1 MRKAPAWA
9 GLVLALALAAPAAAQ
24 TTDRD
29 IDDVREKKAAEEE
42 RARRLEQTA
51 GELREQL
58 QQQSED
64 LKRIAAR
71 VRDGEAELDR
81 LERERRET
89 ETGIAAIQDRL
100 GRTRS
105 LIAEALSAL
114 AGLAAA
120 PPLAAVARPGEAE
133 DSRLAASALAGVR
146 EGLDRMMLD
155 LAAQLETLRQGEQRL
170 TQLRTEA
177 EATLAALKADREAL
191 QQGLEKRRAMAR
203 ETEEAAGKARA
214 RIQALAEEVRTL
226 TALLQRLENLTPVAA
241 PSATPVRAGFAALKG
256 RLDLPARGRIAS
268 RFGERLGEH
277 DPNGIVLRTR
287 PDAIVTAP
295 HDAIV
300 RFAGPFR
307 HYGGLLI
314 LDFGDG
320 YHLLVAG
327 VSGIDV
333 VAGQWLLAGEP
344 VGRMSGGT
352 AAGGNELYLELRRG
366 GSPIDPAPWLAQEQ
380 RRSYRE

>member
-1 MRKAPAWA
+1 M
-9 GLVLALALAAPAAAQ
+9 LALAMAAPAAAQ

-29 IDDVREKKAAEEE
+29 IDEVRQKKAAEEE
-42 RARRLEQTA
+42 RARELEETA
-51 GELREQL
+51 AELRRKL
-58 QQQSED
+58 QQQSEE
-64 LKRIAAR
+64 LKALAAR
-71 VRDGEAELDR
+71 VREGETELDR
-81 LERERRET
+81 LNRQRRQTEAEIGAVKERLR
-89 ETGIAAIQDRL
+89 
-100 GRTRS
+100 RTRH
-105 LIAEALSAL
+105 LVAEALSAL
-114 AGLAAA
+114 AGLASA

-133 DSRLAASALAGVR
+133 ESRLAATALAGAR
-146 EGLDRMMLD
+146 EGLDSMMLD
-155 LAAQLETLRQGEQRL
+155 LSAQLAALERGERELARL
-170 TQLRTEA
+170 QAES
-177 EATLAALKADREAL
+177 EATLAALRTDREAL
-191 QQGLEKRRAMAR
+191 QRGLEKRRSMAR
-203 ETEEAAGKARA
+203 ETEAAAAQARE

-226 TALLQRLENLTPVAA
+226 SALMQRLENLKPVAA
-241 PSATPVRAGFAALKG
+241 PAAAPVRAGFAALKG
-256 RLDLPARGRIAS
+256 RLDLPVRGRIAS
-268 RFGERLGEH
+268 HFGEKLGRH
-277 DPNGIVLRTR
+277 DPNGIVLRTAQE
-287 PDAIVTAP
+287 AIVTAP

-344 VGRMSGGT
+344 VGRMSGG
-352 AAGGNELYLELRRG
+352 AEAGGNELYLELRRG